1 MKSTLNLVD
10 VELDAG
16 YAGNVID
23 EAHSLEIYR
32 RRTAPMSGA
41 MRVNT
46 KKRSSAIRSSERARF
61 RMCSSL
67 MSEPT
72 RRGAGARRAR
82 ALMYSD
88 QGTEGG
94 LSWFLSF

>member
-16 YAGNVID
+16 YVGNVID
-23 EAHSLEIYR
+23 GAHSLEIYR

-41 MRVNT
+41 MSVNT

-72 RRGAGARRAR
+72 RRGAGGRRAR

-88 QGTEGG
+88 HGTEGG
-94 LSWFLSF
+94 VAQLVS